1 MTAERN
7 SIYGAEACSGC
18 SLCLLVCPVWR
29 STFDIRLTPHG
40 RAKALQHGAT
50 AFDVADS
57 IDTCT
62 LCGAC
67 EPVCPE
73 EIALVDMV
81 LALRRDLASTMP
93 DRVGNAVVQL
103 QQGVDSNST
112 TALSAYPTVLL
123 ADSALSE
130 QPQLLQTV
138 LALFSHEQ
146 AGLAADSGADIALAL
161 EAGASVPEE
170 RLNRFLAPLR
180 TVRRMIV
187 CDGVLLRALRDWLPR
202 TRIDSLGEAA
212 SSLAG
217 VRARLR
223 PDDFYVI
230 ESRAYHAD
238 RERLVAHYDQLRV
251 SSGCMMN
258 LDLQRLAIPTT
269 ASHQWMPE
277 KRRVDPADQARWIL
291 EGRVVARVVVEDC
304 RDIAVFQRV
313 APYPVLHVAQLGDA
327 R

>member
-130 QPQLLQTV
+130 QPQLLQTPMPT
-138 LALFSHEQ
+138 LIRSSSRLIFRMKKTFALHMVT
-146 AGLAADSGADIALAL
+146 G
-161 EAGASVPEE
+161 
-170 RLNRFLAPLR
+170 
-180 TVRRMIV
+180 
-187 CDGVLLRALRDWLPR
+187 
-202 TRIDSLGEAA
+202 
-212 SSLAG
+212 
-217 VRARLR
+217 
-223 PDDFYVI
+223 
-230 ESRAYHAD
+230 
-238 RERLVAHYDQLRV
+238 
-251 SSGCMMN
+251 
-258 LDLQRLAIPTT
+258 
-269 ASHQWMPE
+269 
-277 KRRVDPADQARWIL
+277 
-291 EGRVVARVVVEDC
+291 
-304 RDIAVFQRV
+304 
-313 APYPVLHVAQLGDA
+313 
-327 R
+327 